1 MKTNPLKAM
10 FGRILVWAAILGTT
24 GTLIGAESAVSGD
37 VAAGGVST
45 EGLGLL
51 ATLVHPYTDWLV
63 LLALL
68 MFFGICWHE
77 NENHR

>member
-1 MKTNPLKAM
+1 MTTNPLKAM
-10 FGRILVWAAILGTT
+10 FGRFLVWAAILGTS
-24 GTLIGAESAVSGD
+24 GKLLGAETTASGNVASGD
-37 VAAGGVST
+37 VSA